1 MPYLTEADI
10 DSIFSHHAPT
20 SPEQVAEHEQVR
32 AEVRALAHR
41 WNTDLPGSP
50 EATLAI
56 RALQKAMMFANSAIA
71 QHSGK

>member
-1 MPYLTEADI
+1 MPYLKSEDI
-10 DSIFSHHAPT
+10 DSIFSHHP
-20 SPEQVAEHEQVR
+20 PLNEEVVKEHERVR

-41 WNTDLPGSP
+41 WNTDLPGSA

-56 RALQKAMMFANSAIA
+56 RCLQKAMMFANSAIA